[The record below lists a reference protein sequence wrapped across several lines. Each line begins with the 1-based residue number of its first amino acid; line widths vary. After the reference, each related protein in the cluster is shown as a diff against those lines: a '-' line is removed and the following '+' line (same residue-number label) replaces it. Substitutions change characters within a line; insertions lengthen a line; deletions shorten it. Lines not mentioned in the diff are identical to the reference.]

1 MNAEH
6 KKQIRAYSA
15 SLSVIADDLA
25 AIVEGLTE
33 IVSEL
38 EETYDAMSETRQ
50 DSEKGQ
56 ALRDQI
62 DDLAAMRDELEGAQ
76 NIVAAGL
83 DGVSA

>member
-6 KKQIRAYSA
+6 KKQIKAYNA
-15 SLSVIADDLA
+15 SLSVIADDLM

-50 DSEKGQ
+50 ESEKGQ

-62 DDLAAMRDELEGAQ
+62 DDLAAMRDELESAQ
-76 NIVAAGL
+76 NIVAADLEGS
-83 DGVSA
+83 GA